1 MTKLTDTQR
10 IILSAASQHTDRLAL
25 PLPKSLKGGA
35 VIKVIRPLIEKGLLE
50 EVDANRK
57 LNDPVWRETGD
68 GHGVTLIITDA
79 GLEAIGVEP
88 DTGPQAA
95 TRGEETDEAPAAP
108 AEDSGQPAPATAAR
122 ERKTREGTKQALVI
136 EMLRRPEGASI
147 AEIVEATAWVSH
159 SVRGFLAGALK
170 KKLGLTI
177 DSEKDATRGRV
188 YKIVH

>member
-10 IILSAASQHTDRLAL
+10 IILSAASQRTDRLAL

-35 VIKVIRPLIEKGLLE
+35 VIKVIGPLLDKGLLE

-57 LNDPVWRETGD
+57 LGDPVWRETGD

-88 DTGPQAA
+88 DGPPQAA
-95 TRGEETDEAPAAP
+95 THGEEATEAAKAP
-108 AEDSGQPAPATAAR
+108 AEASSPPAPTAAPR

-147 AEIVEATAWVSH
+147 AEIVEATSWASH
-159 SVRGFLAGALK
+159 TTRGFLAGALK
-170 KKLGLTI
+170 KKLGMAIEST
-177 DSEKDATRGRV
+177 KDDERGRI
-188 YKIVH
+188 YRLG

>member
-1 MTKLTDTQR
+1 MTRLTDTQR
-10 IILSAASQHTDRLAL
+10 IILSAASQRTDRLAL

-35 VIKVIRPLIEKGLLE
+35 VIKVIGPLLDKGLLE

-57 LNDPVWRETGD
+57 LGDPVWRETGD

-88 DTGPQAA
+88 DGAEQPGTHGAEASESAQASA
-95 TRGEETDEAPAAP
+95 EASSPPAPAA
-108 AEDSGQPAPATAAR
+108 APR

-147 AEIVEATAWVSH
+147 AEIVEATQWASH
-159 SVRGFLAGALK
+159 TTRGFLAGALK
-170 KKLGLTI
+170 KKLGMAIEST
-177 DSEKDATRGRV
+177 KDDERGRI
-188 YKIVH
+188 YRLG